1 MNGIIH
7 ACSHVNEDNC
17 ETNVTE
23 EEIFRNIFHYIDVR
37 AARIDDWNRTRLRSL
52 QFLFRMIKPKKVF
65 YMAVDGVAPRAKMNQ
80 QRSRRFRAGRDRM
93 KKLQGVAEK
102 TGQTLKET
110 IAHHFDTNA
119 ITPGM

>member
-37 AARIDDWNRTRLRSL
+37 KI
-52 QFLFRMIKPKKVF
+52 LFFIK
-65 YMAVDGVAPRAKMNQ
+65 
-80 QRSRRFRAGRDRM
+80 
-93 KKLQGVAEK
+93 
-102 TGQTLKET
+102 
-110 IAHHFDTNA
+110 
-119 ITPGM
+119 